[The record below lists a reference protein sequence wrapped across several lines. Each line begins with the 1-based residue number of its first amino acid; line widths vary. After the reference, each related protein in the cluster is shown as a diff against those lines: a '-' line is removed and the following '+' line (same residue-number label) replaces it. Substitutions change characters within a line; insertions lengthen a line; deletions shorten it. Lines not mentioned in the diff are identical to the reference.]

1 MTNNSIFTRVLALM
15 LCLIMLV
22 GGLTACFNE
31 VDPENNVGTTTNG
44 GVVTTNP
51 TTKPTTTTT
60 TTPTTGDVV
69 EDNPVEDPVEPV
81 DPNEIFSAST
91 NISSDG
97 LIYGSLASDVVIGG
111 TEVGALVPAD
121 VKVEAGA
128 SSLALS
134 VKKVDEE
141 LLGDALSALDVHIN
155 GVALDNTVPM
165 IVKLGAILEAGLG
178 ATELKLYHTENGVD
192 NLMTRVNS
200 PADFAIHN
208 QYYYNAETGEV
219 TIYIASFSVISA
231 VKSVADVWDG
241 SSDTSWYNE
250 NDTEFTLTTAE
261 QLAGFRD
268 LVDSG
273 VTFAGKIVKLGA
285 DVNLYL
291 EQKDK
296 NGDTIMDGEVPALV
310 SFDPIGKGYVHNGG
324 QAFMGTFD
332 GQGHTIY
339 NLYQNGWDLGYS
351 YSTVGGGLFASIKDA
366 TIKNLAVSGANIV
379 MECIDMGTV
388 VGYAQGKCTFE
399 NIVVT
404 DSKLAN
410 YQRYT
415 GGVVGEVCK
424 GDGIEDEYTH
434 TFTNVTVD
442 SSVKIS
448 SLWGDFDNACGGVI
462 GGKWGTARVLMQNV
476 TVACEIDAFSDV
488 TAAYQW
494 YAYRRC
500 GMLIGHTEQNS
511 PKSALNAAAEFLTCE
526 NVNVYYGDWVNYTYY
541 QFANQTDE
549 AGTRL
554 WNSNYP
560 WVRAEAGE
568 HNGAFSNVRYGN
580 PIIKGEKIN
589 TVERAKELGA
599 PSVTIIF
606 NQLYGGGQGVYGAA
620 DHNYNGGGVTI
631 HNSLTKTVYIQNNL
645 NWNNLKLHY
654 WFANG
659 DDRWTTV
666 VEGISMTEIV
676 KGIYKVDIPAYAQGF
691 KVTGTLP
698 NNSAVFST
706 PEISLSEVN
715 EKSTY
720 PLTAFNLT
728 LTIGESKFD
737 VVTGNWLYN
746 TQVNTS
752 NVPKAEDYSVII
764 YDKSYTGTFTTNG
777 YGVAIVLDANG
788 KLVKIY
794 DGANSGYYT
803 EKGKAESVHFTTAD
817 YATVAWSEL
826 EANQTLLIFPN
837 TSTNVSR
844 TWALSLRPVGSE
856 GSVGKTL
863 TLTTTVNTSVHICS
877 DVCTTCFGCRN
888 TSCEDGKC
896 KNNRCDC
903 LDIYVDVKIDGVSNT
918 LVVTGNNWLYNTQI
932 NTNNYPYAS
941 HYQVVI
947 YDKSYDY
954 ASAPFTTNEFG
965 IAVVL
970 DADNKIVKIYDAAN
984 GDRSVVYY
992 DANGSEVII
1001 PAGEKG
1007 NGNETY
1013 ATRAWSELKDGEK
1026 LAIFPNHKSDNSAR
1040 NWAKKLCE
1048 NWANGLNGAT
1058 AIITATLKLP
1068 TTIYFQNSKDWAN
1081 VGIQYWN
1088 EDGTTSTVYLGETT
1102 LFDGSHDVYRIVLPA
1117 NVVKVAFGEA
1127 TIDGE
1132 NVTVNIS
1139 TPEIT
1144 SLESGRI
1151 YIQSSDTTMKSTLY
1165 KEGYKTLYF
1174 YNNASW
1180 TNVSL
1185 YYWFEDSAGKAWDT
1199 LGFPGEKITSN
1210 IKDGTYSI
1218 YEFVIPA
1225 YAKAFVIS
1233 NGTAYGTTG
1242 HTQTVDITVDS
1253 CDGKIYDIGS
1263 AITGDTTKYNVGSST
1278 YAEGYKTIYLKNNY
1292 RWDKVQAY
1300 YNIGASWIQANTVTL
1315 LGYDGTYEYY
1325 SVQIPNF
1332 ATNFNMSGEK
1342 NDGYGSRQQIKDQ
1355 KLSDY
1360 VSYNMLTP
1368 SSGDG
1373 NNVTVTK
1380 GTYSN
1385 NAKPTDY
1392 KQLYIKPH
1400 ADWYTSDAR
1409 FAVYAFKDGVGNQ
1422 WYSLSDK
1429 YSDGIYK
1436 VWISATYNKLVVCR
1450 MNPKYGPTNNAWNS
1464 DSQPDHVWNQ
1474 TVDETIPTN
1483 GNNLCTVTSPWG
1495 GTDNKGDGTWSKY
1508 NP

>member
-22 GGLTACFNE
+22 GTLTACFNE

-51 TTKPTTTTT
+51 TTKPTTTTP

-97 LIYGSLASDVVIGG
+97 LIYGTLASDVVIGG
-111 TEVGALVPAD
+111 TEMGALVPAD

-128 SSLALS
+128 SNLALS
-134 VKKVDEE
+134 VKKVDEV
-141 LLGDALSALDVHIN
+141 LLSDALSTLDVHIN

-192 NLMTRVNS
+192 NLMTRVS
-200 PADFAIHN
+200 DVTEFAIHN

-219 TIYIASFSVISA
+219 TIYVASFSVFTA
-231 VKSVADVWDG
+231 VKSTADVWTG
-241 SSDTSWYNE
+241 ESDTTWYVGNE
-250 NDTEFTLTTAE
+250 DAEEYTLNSAE
-261 QLAGFRD
+261 QFAGFRD

-273 VTFAGKIVKLGA
+273 VTFAGKTVKLGVDIDLKLYK
-285 DVNLYL
+285 DVVV
-291 EQKDK
+291 K
-296 NGDTIMDGEVPALV
+296 NEDGSTTTTQELV

-404 DSKLAN
+404 NSKLAN

-424 GDGIEDEYTH
+424 GDGIEDTYTH

-541 QFANQTDE
+541 QFANQTDD

-568 HNGAFSNVRYGN
+568 YNGAFSNVRYGN

-666 VEGISMTEIV
+666 VEGIALTVENGV
-676 KGIYKVDIPAYAQGF
+676 CKLEIPAYADGF
-691 KVTGTLP
+691 KITGMRP
-698 NNSAVFST
+698 NNAAVFST
-706 PEISLSEVN
+706 PEISLSEVD
-715 EKSTY
+715 EKYTY
-720 PLTAFNLT
+720 PLNAFYWT
-728 LTIGESKFD
+728 LTINGTSLD
-737 VVTGNWLYN
+737 VIPGKLLYN

-752 NVPKAEDYSVII
+752 NVPKAQDYDVII
-764 YDKSYTGTFTTNG
+764 YDKNYTGTFTTND

-794 DGANSGYYT
+794 DGANVGYYT
-803 EKGKAESVHFTTAD
+803 ESGKVSKASLTASN
-817 YATVAWSEL
+817 YATLAFSEL
-826 EANQTLLIFPN
+826 TTGETLMIFPN
-837 TSTNVSR
+837 DGAGNHARS
-844 TWALSLRPVGSE
+844 WALNLRKTDTNAGSL
-856 GSVGKTL
+856 GKNM
-863 TLTTTVNTSVHICS
+863 TVKAGIHVCENVCDTCGGCTNWNCFIC
-877 DVCTTCFGCRN
+877 DV
-888 TSCEDGKC
+888 
-896 KNNRCDC
+896 NRCKC
-903 LDIYVDVKIDGVSNT
+903 LTITVGDNKFT
-918 LVVTGNNWLYNTQI
+918 ATEGNWIYNTEVSSS
-932 NTNNYPYAS
+932 TAS
-941 HYQVVI
+941 KYDVI
-947 YDKSYDY
+947 VYDKNYK
-954 ASAPFTTNEFG
+954 ATFATNG
-965 IAVVL
+965 YGVVL
-970 DADNKIVKIYDAAN
+970 VIDSKGKLVKAYDAAN
-984 GDRSVVYY
+984 GDGAVYYY
-992 DANGSEVII
+992 DAQSNKVAINIG
-1001 PAGEKG
+1001 G
-1007 NGNETY
+1007 NTNY
-1013 ATRAWSELKDGEK
+1013 ATVAFEALSDGET
-1026 LAIFPNHKSDNSAR
+1026 LIVLPNDGGNNVAR
-1040 NWAKKLCE
+1040 NWAKNLC
-1048 NWANGLNGAT
+1048 ANIGT
-1058 AIITATLKLP
+1058 TATLTTPAGLTK
-1068 TTIYFQNSKDWAN
+1068 TIYFQNNWK
-1081 VGIQYWN
+1081 
-1088 EDGTTSTVYLGETT
+1088 
-1102 LFDGSHDVYRIVLPA
+1102 
-1117 NVVKVAFGEA
+1117 
-1127 TIDGE
+1127 
-1132 NVTVNIS
+1132 
-1139 TPEIT
+1139 
-1144 SLESGRI
+1144 
-1151 YIQSSDTTMKSTLY
+1151 
-1165 KEGYKTLYF
+1165 
-1174 YNNASW
+1174 W
-1180 TNVSL
+1180 TEVRA
-1185 YYWFEDSAGKAWDT
+1185 YYWFEDAWHNISW
-1199 LGFPGEKITSN
+1199 PGVTPTKISN
-1210 IKDGTYSI
+1210 DGTYDI
-1218 YEFVIPA
+1218 YKIDVPA
-1225 YAKAFVIS
+1225 NATGLIIS
-1233 NGTAYGTTG
+1233 GINNDGSGTR
-1242 HTQTVDITVDS
+1242 TQTQDIDATKLVE
-1253 CDGKIYDIGS
+1253 
-1263 AITGDTTKYNVGSST
+1263 GDLYSVHYNGSSSNSNKNEVT
-1278 YAEGYKTIYLKNNY
+1278 NIEYRYGYKIVY
-1292 RWDKVQAY
+1292 
-1300 YNIGASWIQANTVTL
+1300 
-1315 LGYDGTYEYY
+1315 
-1325 SVQIPNF
+1325 
-1332 ATNFNMSGEK
+1332 
-1342 NDGYGSRQQIKDQ
+1342 
-1355 KLSDY
+1355 
-1360 VSYNMLTP
+1360 LTP
-1368 SSGDG
+1368 
-1373 NNVTVTK
+1373 NNIWELA
-1380 GTYSN
+1380 G
-1385 NAKPTDY
+1385 
-1392 KQLYIKPH
+1392 
-1400 ADWYTSDAR
+1400 AR
-1409 FAVYAFKDGVGNQ
+1409 FAVYAFI
-1422 WYSLSDK
+1422 SD
-1429 YSDGIYK
+1429 SDN
-1436 VWISATYNKLVVCR
+1436 VWISLTDEDGDGTYSAWIPTKYTKIVFCR
-1450 MNPKYGPTNNAWNS
+1450 MNGSNSANNWDNVWNKTNDLTGIYYGYSYTVNGNIYMKPNSNWKESNAWFAARFWDDKGKEQWVKMTDADKDGTYECEVPEGMN
-1464 DSQPDHVWNQ
+1464 HVIIVRMNPAKTLNDKWNGKWNQ
-1474 TVDETIPTN
+1474 TGDLTIFTDGRNYFEIPSGWWDSMGDEY
-1483 GNNLCTVTSPWG
+1483 W
-1495 GTDNKGDGTWSKY
+1495 K
-1508 NP
+1508 

>member
-15 LCLIMLV
+15 ICLVMLV
-22 GGLTACFNE
+22 GGLTACFSE
-31 VDPENNVGTTTNG
+31 VDPENQVGTTTTTNG
-44 GVVTTNP
+44 GVAT
-51 TTKPTTTTT
+51 TTKPTTTTPT
-60 TTPTTGDVV
+60 TTTTTTGNVV
-69 EDNPVEDPVEPV
+69 EDEPIEDPV
-81 DPNEIFSAST
+81 DPNVIFSAST
-91 NISSDG
+91 DILSDG
-97 LIYGSLASDVVIGG
+97 LIYGTLASDVVIGG
-111 TEVGALVPAD
+111 AEIGALVPAD
-121 VKVEAGA
+121 VKVESGA

-134 VKKVDEE
+134 VKKVEDETFGE
-141 LLGDALSALDVHIN
+141 ALSNLDVHIN
-155 GVALDNTVPM
+155 GVATDNTVPM

-200 PADFAIHN
+200 PSDFAIHN

-219 TIYIASFSVISA
+219 TIYVASFSVFTA
-231 VKSVADVWDG
+231 VKSTADVWDG
-241 SSDTSWYNE
+241 KSDTTWYNE
-250 NDTEFTLTTAE
+250 TDKEFTLTSAE

-268 LVDSG
+268 LVDAG
-273 VTFAGKIVKLGA
+273 NTFEGKTVKLGV
-285 DVNLYL
+285 DIDLYL
-291 EQKDK
+291 EQKDDQG
-296 NGDTIMDGEVPALV
+296 NTIKDGEVPALV
-310 SFDPIGKGYVHNGG
+310 SFDPIGQGYVHNGG

-339 NLYQNGWDLGYS
+339 NLYQNGWDLNYS

-366 TIKNLAVSGANIV
+366 TIQSLAISGANIV

-388 VGYAQGKCTFE
+388 VGYAQGKCTFI

-424 GDGIEDEYTH
+424 GDDVDDKEYTH
-434 TFTNVTVD
+434 IFTNVTVD

-541 QFANQTDE
+541 QFAEQTDE

-568 HNGAFSNVRYGN
+568 YNGAFSNVRYGN
-580 PIIKGEKIN
+580 PVVGGKAIN
-589 TVERAKELGA
+589 TIELAEANKTGYA
-599 PSVTIIF
+599 AITF
-606 NQLYGGGQGVYGAA
+606 NQLYGGGQGVYGTN
-620 DHNYNGGGVTI
+620 DHEGRGVTI

-645 NWNNLKLHY
+645 NWNNLTLYY

-659 DDRWTTV
+659 TDRWTTL
-666 VEGISMTEIV
+666 VEGINMTQV
-676 KGIYKVDIPAYAQGF
+676 ATGIYKVDVPAYAQGF

-706 PEISLSEVN
+706 PEILLSEV
-715 EKSTY
+715 EDKTTY

-728 LTIGESKFD
+728 LTIGESRFD

-746 TQVNTS
+746 TQVNKESTPYAV
-752 NVPKAEDYSVII
+752 NYDVII
-764 YDKSYTGTFTTNG
+764 YDKNYTGTFTTND
-777 YGVAIVLDANG
+777 YGVALVIGADG
-788 KLVKIY
+788 KLVKGY
-794 DGANSGYYT
+794 AWDGYYT
-803 EKGKAESVHFTTAD
+803 VEGKVDIHYATVD
-817 YATVAWSEL
+817 YATTAFNEL
-826 EANQTLLIFPN
+826 QSGETLIIFPN
-837 TSTNVSR
+837 DGTNADDSPR
-844 TWALSLRPVGSE
+844 TFAKNICNNWE
-856 GSVGKTL
+856 TTMGKPL

-877 DVCTTCFGCRN
+877 NVCTTCFGCRN
-888 TSCEDGKC
+888 TSCEDEKC

-903 LDIYVDVKIDGVSNT
+903 LDIYVDINIDGVSNT

-947 YDKSYDY
+947 YDSSYDF

-1013 ATRAWSELKDGEK
+1013 ATRAWSDLEEGEK

-1048 NWANGLNGAT
+1048 NWANGISGAT
-1058 AIITATLKLP
+1058 AIITATFTLP
-1068 TTIYFQNSKDWAN
+1068 TTIYFQNTQNWAN
-1081 VGIQYWN
+1081 VGIKYWT
-1088 EDGTTSTVYLGETT
+1088 EDGTELTGVLAKTAN
-1102 LFDGSHDVYRIVLPA
+1102 DGLHDVYRVVLPA
-1117 NVVKVAFGEA
+1117 NVVKVAFGSADAEE
-1127 TIDGE
+1127 T
-1132 NVTVNIS
+1132 VTVS

-1144 SLESGRI
+1144 SLHNGYI
-1151 YIQSSDTTMKSTLY
+1151 YVVNGQTVNSTLY
-1165 KEGYKTLYF
+1165 KEGYKTVYF
-1174 YNNASW
+1174 YNNANW

-1185 YYWFEDSAGKAWDT
+1185 YYWCVDSKGETWDT
-1199 LGFPGEKITSN
+1199 LGFPGEKLTSTM
-1210 IKDGTYSI
+1210 KDGNYDI
-1218 YEFVIPA
+1218 YKFVLPSYVTSFI
-1225 YAKAFVIS
+1225 IS
-1233 NGTAYGTTG
+1233 NGTNAGVSG
-1242 HTQTVDITVDS
+1242 HKQTVDISISD
-1253 CDGKIYDIGS
+1253 CDGNIYDV
-1263 AITGDTTKYNVGSST
+1263 GDVDNGTTYKVGSST
-1278 YAEGYKTIYLKNNY
+1278 YAEGYKTVYLKNY
-1292 RWDKVQAY
+1292 YKWDNVQAY
-1300 YNIGASWIQANTVTL
+1300 YNIGASWVQAITVTL

-1332 ATNFNMSGEK
+1332 AVKFNISGEK
-1342 NDGYGSRQQIKDQ
+1342 NDGSGSRQQIQDQ
-1355 KLSDY
+1355 KLSDFTTN
-1360 VSYNMLTP
+1360 NMVTP

-1373 NNVTVTK
+1373 SNVTVTK

-1385 NAKPTDY
+1385 NAKPNNY
-1392 KQLYIKPH
+1392 KQLYFTPSSS
-1400 ADWYTSDAR
+1400 WYTDSAR
-1409 FAVYAFKDGVGNQ
+1409 FAVYAFKDGSGNA
-1422 WYSLSDK
+1422 WYSLTDK
-1429 YSDGIYK
+1429 YSGGVYK
-1436 VWISATYNKLVVCR
+1436 VWVSTTYNEIILCR
-1450 MNPKYGPTNNAWNS
+1450 MNPAYSNNSWDNG
-1464 DSQPDHVWNQ
+1464 HVWNQ
-1474 TVDETIPTN
+1474 TVDLTIPTDGKN
-1483 GNNLCTVTSPWG
+1483 CFTQNSGWS
-1495 GTDNKGDGTWSKY
+1495 DNGTWSKK
-1508 NP
+1508 

>member
-22 GGLTACFNE
+22 GTLTACFNE

-51 TTKPTTTTT
+51 TTKPTT

-97 LIYGSLASDVVIGG
+97 LIYGTLASDVVIGG
-111 TEVGALVPAD
+111 AEMGALVPAD

-134 VKKVDEE
+134 VKKVDEV
-141 LLGDALSALDVHIN
+141 LLSDALSTLDVHIN

-165 IVKLGAILEAGLG
+165 VVKLGAILEAGLG

-200 PADFAIHN
+200 PSDFAIHN

-219 TIYIASFSVISA
+219 TIYVASFSVFTA
-231 VKSVADVWDG
+231 VKSTADVWDG
-241 SSDTSWYNE
+241 TSDTTWYNE
-250 NDTEFTLTTAE
+250 TDTEFTLTSAE

-268 LVDSG
+268 LVDG
-273 VTFAGKIVKLGA
+273 GNTFAGKVVKLGA
-285 DVNLYL
+285 DIDLKLY
-291 EQKDK
+291 KDVVVK
-296 NGDTIMDGEVPALV
+296 NEDGSTTTTQELV
-310 SFDPIGKGYVHNGG
+310 SFDPIGKGYVHNDG

-404 DSKLAN
+404 NSKLAN

-424 GDGIEDEYTH
+424 GDGIEDTYTH

-541 QFANQTDE
+541 QFAEQTDE

-580 PIIKGEKIN
+580 PIVGGNAIN

-666 VEGISMTEIV
+666 VEGIALTVENGV
-676 KGIYKVDIPAYAQGF
+676 CKLEIPAYADGF
-691 KVTGTLP
+691 KITGMRP
-698 NNSAVFST
+698 NNAAVFST
-706 PEISLSEVN
+706 PEISLSEVD
-715 EKSTY
+715 EKYTY
-720 PLTAFNLT
+720 PLNAFYWT
-728 LTIGESKFD
+728 LTINGTSLNVIPGKL
-737 VVTGNWLYN
+737 LYN

-752 NVPKAEDYSVII
+752 NVPKAQDYDVII
-764 YDKSYTGTFTTNG
+764 YDKNYTGTFTTND

-794 DGANSGYYT
+794 DGANVGYYT
-803 EKGKAESVHFTTAD
+803 ESGKVSKASLTASN
-817 YATVAWSEL
+817 YATLAFSEL
-826 EANQTLLIFPN
+826 TTGETLMIFPN
-837 TSTNVSR
+837 DGAGNHARS
-844 TWALSLRPVGSE
+844 WALNLRKTDTNAGSL
-856 GSVGKTL
+856 GKNM
-863 TLTTTVNTSVHICS
+863 TVKAGIHVCENVCDTCGGCTNWNCFIC
-877 DVCTTCFGCRN
+877 DV
-888 TSCEDGKC
+888 
-896 KNNRCDC
+896 NRCKC
-903 LDIYVDVKIDGVSNT
+903 LTITVGDNKFT
-918 LVVTGNNWLYNTQI
+918 ATEGNWIYNTEVSSS
-932 NTNNYPYAS
+932 TAS
-941 HYQVVI
+941 KYDVI
-947 YDKSYDY
+947 VYDKNYKGTF
-954 ASAPFTTNEFG
+954 ATNANG
-965 IAVVL
+965 VAIIIDKNGKLTKV
-970 DADNKIVKIYDAAN
+970 YDAAN
-984 GDRSVVYY
+984 LTYYTESGKQASVPFN
-992 DANGSEVII
+992 ANNY
-1001 PAGEKG
+1001 A
-1007 NGNETY
+1007 TY
-1013 ATRAWSELKDGEK
+1013 AWGKLQDGEK
-1026 LAIFPNHKSDNSAR
+1026 LVIFPNDGGTNTSRA
-1040 NWAKKLCE
+1040 WALNLRTNGSIGKK
-1048 NWANGLNGAT
+1048 T
-1058 AIITATLKLP
+1058 TLETTGGFTK
-1068 TTIYFQNSKDWAN
+1068 TIYFQNNWK
-1081 VGIQYWN
+1081 
-1088 EDGTTSTVYLGETT
+1088 
-1102 LFDGSHDVYRIVLPA
+1102 
-1117 NVVKVAFGEA
+1117 
-1127 TIDGE
+1127 
-1132 NVTVNIS
+1132 
-1139 TPEIT
+1139 
-1144 SLESGRI
+1144 
-1151 YIQSSDTTMKSTLY
+1151 
-1165 KEGYKTLYF
+1165 
-1174 YNNASW
+1174 W
-1180 TNVSL
+1180 TEVRA
-1185 YYWFEDSAGKAWDT
+1185 YYWFEDAWHNISWPGVNATKVGNDGMYDIYKVDIPANAIGLIFSGIRNGGTDRQQSKNIDSAD
-1199 LGFPGEKITSN
+1199 ITSGY
-1210 IKDGTYSI
+1210 IYSMCWHDDTDDGI
-1218 YEFVIPA
+1218 DNGINDVVAYEYRPDYIAVLFQNYWKWNNVTCYYWNSSSNNGWPGQSMTKVGTLSDRDLYVFYLPKNTTAIIFVGNNNTD
-1225 YAKAFVIS
+1225 
-1233 NGTAYGTTG
+1233 NGQQ
-1242 HTQTVDITVDS
+1242 QTVDITGFNNGIIYSHKDWS
-1253 CDGKIYDIGS
+1253 NGKVS
-1263 AITGDTTKYNVGSST
+1263 V
-1278 YAEGYKTIYLKNNY
+1278 
-1292 RWDKVQAY
+1292 
-1300 YNIGASWIQANTVTL
+1300 NILN
-1315 LGYDGTYEYY
+1315 
-1325 SVQIPNF
+1325 
-1332 ATNFNMSGEK
+1332 
-1342 NDGYGSRQQIKDQ
+1342 R
-1355 KLSDY
+1355 
-1360 VSYNMLTP
+1360 
-1368 SSGDG
+1368 
-1373 NNVTVTK
+1373 
-1380 GTYSN
+1380 
-1385 NAKPTDY
+1385 
-1392 KQLYIKPH
+1392 
-1400 ADWYTSDAR
+1400 
-1409 FAVYAFKDGVGNQ
+1409 
-1422 WYSLSDK
+1422 
-1429 YSDGIYK
+1429 
-1436 VWISATYNKLVVCR
+1436 
-1450 MNPKYGPTNNAWNS
+1450 
-1464 DSQPDHVWNQ
+1464 
-1474 TVDETIPTN
+1474 
-1483 GNNLCTVTSPWG
+1483 
-1495 GTDNKGDGTWSKY
+1495 
-1508 NP
+1508 